1 MIIPVVTRDMIYFS
15 KLKSVIIGDYIIIQI
30 KNEEDVDKLD
40 LNDGVH
46 IFIADLNDTLIK
58 KVLDK
63 NNKIA
68 VIGYY
73 PHVMKDLKDWGEEL
87 GCIKIL
93 PKGKLIKEVNKTIKT
108 IDERLRMKN

>member
-108 IDERLRMKN
+108 INERLRMKN

>member
-46 IFIADLNDTLIK
+46 ILIADLNDTLIK

-93 PKGKLIKEVNKTIKT
+93 PKGKLIKELNKTIET
-108 IDERLRMKN
+108 INERLRMKN

>member
-1 MIIPVVTRDMIYFS
+1 MIYFS

-108 IDERLRMKN
+108 INERLRMKN

>member
-87 GCIKIL
+87 GCVKIL

-108 IDERLRMKN
+108 INERLRMKN

>member
-30 KNEEDVDKLD
+30 KNEEDVAKLD

-108 IDERLRMKN
+108 INERLRMKN